1 MKRRDLLA
9 ECMQP
14 GTPIDVMA
22 REWCARCLNPECS
35 RSAMGQSKFETRVQD
50 WEEKLF
56 KDPPKLAPDDPRFA
70 QIIAHKFITID
81 VGRTPEIRSDWLDPR
96 DLKEPEPPTVHSAQS
111 LIVVPPLASPPPV
124 ERPSAPSTPV
134 ARTVSPPSDKDSPRS
149 GATLALVGANA
160 PDQGG
165 RILRGSPTGPNNK
178 VDADPWAPPEP
189 PDPSDQIVQPG
200 ATIKMGQRSGV

>member
-1 MKRRDLLA
+1 MSKRRDLLA

-22 REWCARCLNPECS
+22 REWCARCLNSECS
-35 RSAMGQSKFETRVQD
+35 RSVVGQSKFETRVQD

-56 KDPPKLAPDDPRFA
+56 KNPPKLAPDDPRFA

-96 DLKEPEPPTVHSAQS
+96 DLKEPESPPVHSAMSQI
-111 LIVVPPLASPPPV
+111 IVPTPPV
-124 ERPSAPSTPV
+124 ELEPAPPTP
-134 ARTVSPPSDKDSPRS
+134 AAPTLSPPSDKGSSRS

-178 VDADPWAPPEP
+178 VDADPWAPPQP
-189 PDPSDQIVQPG
+189 PDPSDQVVQPG
-200 ATIKMGQRSGV
+200 ATIKMGPRSGV